1 MNPPD
6 PLPAADLSRIAVVM
20 PALNPSP
27 LLPQLVQQVLAQ
39 GFGAVIVIDDG
50 SEAASTLVFDRLP
63 ADPRVELLR
72 HATNCGK
79 GRALK
84 TAFNHCLVR
93 HSGLLGVVTADADG
107 QHSPADIARVAVR
120 LLQEIPRQADTLV
133 LGVRDFGKEVPL
145 RSKFGN
151 EVTRLVFRALY
162 GLHIRDTQTGLRA
175 FPLTLLQS
183 LLVVAGERYEYE
195 SGVLIE
201 AVAHRQPVVEV
212 PIATIY
218 LDGNRSSHFNF
229 LLDSMRIYLVLLR
242 FFVSSLLASVI
253 DFAVFALAFGISGSV
268 AGAMLYGR
276 GVALCVNFAVNKRLV
291 FHRYGGGIGMF
302 LRYLALVALLG
313 LLSWLMIRELQAL
326 LGMGALT
333 AKLLAESVLFVLSF
347 SVQRELVFADLKQ
360 DRGQQG
366 GSS

>member
-1 MNPPD
+1 VSQQVPTPPV
-6 PLPAADLSRIAVVM
+6 DLSRIAVVM
-20 PALNPSP
+20 PALDPSP
-27 LLPQLVQQVLAQ
+27 QLLTLIRDVLAQ
-39 GFGAVIVIDDG
+39 GFGHVIVIDDG
-50 SEAASTLVFDRLP
+50 SAPASAAVFDQLP

-72 HATNCGK
+72 HAVNCGK

-84 TAFNHCLVR
+84 TAFNHCLL
-93 HSGLLGVVTADADG
+93 HHGALHGVVTADADG
-107 QHSPADIARVAVR
+107 QHSPADIARVATA
-120 LLQEIPRQADTLV
+120 LLQQQDDTLV

-175 FPLTLLQS
+175 FPLAALRPLLTVS
-183 LLVVAGERYEYE
+183 GERYEYE

-201 AVAHRQPVVEV
+201 AVTRRQPVVEV

-218 LDGNRSSHFNF
+218 IDGNRSSHFNF

-242 FFVSSLLASVI
+242 FFVSSLLTSVI
-253 DFAVFALAFGISGSV
+253 DFAVFALAFGATGSV
-268 AGAMLYGR
+268 ASAMLCGR
-276 GVALCVNFAVNKRLV
+276 GVALCVNFAINKRLV
-291 FHRYGGGIGMF
+291 FHRHGGGISMF

-313 LLSWLMIRELQAL
+313 FLSWLMIRELQLL
-326 LGMGALT
+326 LGMGTLS

-347 SVQRELVFADLKQ
+347 SVQRELVFADLRQ
-360 DRGQQG
+360 ERGQG
-366 GSS
+366 GHAA